1 MSGLSIFDVQWST
14 LEMLALQTH
23 IGWAWLVRVA
33 ALASFI
39 LASLVMHPAQGA
51 GSILMSLL
59 GCVALTSLPWPGHG
73 AMKQGSIGWVPLSA
87 DIVHL
92 LAAGAW
98 MAAVLVLGTLPLRA
112 HRSLDRHPAET
123 PQRGPPP
130 I

>member
-33 ALASFI
+33 ALAGFI

-59 GCVALTSLPWPGHG
+59 GGVALTSLAWTGPG
-73 AMKQGSIGWVPLSA
+73 ALDPVSIVWLHLSS
-87 DIVHL
+87 DIFSL
-92 LAAGAW
+92 LAAGALL
-98 MAAVLVLGTLPLRA
+98 AAILAPGPL
-112 HRSLDRHPAET
+112 LL
-123 PQRGPPP
+123 
-130 I
+130 